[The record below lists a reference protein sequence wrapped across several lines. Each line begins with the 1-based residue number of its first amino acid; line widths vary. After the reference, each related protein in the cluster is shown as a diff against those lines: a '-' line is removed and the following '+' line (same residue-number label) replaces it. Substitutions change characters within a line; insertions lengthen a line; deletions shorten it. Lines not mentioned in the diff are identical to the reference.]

1 MGNPRSTFAKNER
14 DRNKKARAAA
24 KREKRLSKDDDV
36 DDLDDEALEEATRPS
51 SGEPQDVI
59 IEKLRVLH
67 EDYEEERI
75 NDEDFEKAKAELLAK
90 LTVD

>member
-24 KREKRLSKDDDV
+24 KREKRLTKGEDE
-36 DDLDDEALEEATRPS
+36 LDEDALEAATRPAAN
-51 SGEPQDVI
+51 EPQDVI

-67 EDYEEERI
+67 EDYENERI
-75 NDEDFEKAKAELLAK
+75 DDEAFETTKAELLAK
-90 LTVD
+90 LTV